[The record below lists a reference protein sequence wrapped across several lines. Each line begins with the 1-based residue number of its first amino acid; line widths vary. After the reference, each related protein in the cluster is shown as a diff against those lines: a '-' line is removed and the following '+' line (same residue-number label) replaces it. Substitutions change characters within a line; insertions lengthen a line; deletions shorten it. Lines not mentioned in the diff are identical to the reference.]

1 VVSQDIA
8 ARRKEYTLSKNK
20 TRKEIT
26 MKIEIK
32 NLTKIYPRGKKKA
45 LNAVN
50 IEIGEGIFGLIGR
63 NGAGKTTL
71 MRIVATIMDATEGE
85 IYFDG
90 KELNANKDEF
100 RSSLGYLPQS
110 TKLMP
115 RMNIVEFLEYVCVM
129 KGMKDKKLREEKIRN
144 AIETVGLVG
153 EEKKRLK
160 NYSGGMLRRAGIAQ
174 ALIGDPKVLIIDEPT
189 TGLDPEERLYF
200 LNLLSQIA
208 LDRTIIFSTHITADI
223 EHLCNN
229 ICVIEQGEVKYLG
242 EKGAFIDRID
252 GKTFE
257 HTGTPEEEAM
267 LRRETVVTSVAYVD
281 GKPRVRYVADEPKTE
296 TSQSVEATLEDSYI
310 YSLGGVKR

>member
-1 VVSQDIA
+1 
-8 ARRKEYTLSKNK
+8 
-20 TRKEIT
+20 

-45 LNAVN
+45 LNGVN
-50 IEIGEGIFGLIGR
+50 IEIGQGIFGLIGR

-71 MRIVATIMDATEGE
+71 MRIVATIMDATDGE

-90 KELNANKDEF
+90 KELKANKDEF

-115 RMNIVEFLEYVCVM
+115 RMNIVEFLDYVCIL
-129 KGMKDKKLREEKIRN
+129 KGIKNKEERKTRIAS

-153 EEKKRLK
+153 EEKKRLGK
-160 NYSGGMLRRAGIAQ
+160 YSGGMLRRAGIAQ

-200 LNLLSQIA
+200 LNLLSKIA
-208 LDRTIIFSTHITADI
+208 MERTIIFSTHITADI

-229 ICVIEQGEVKYLG
+229 ICVLEQGEVKYLG
-242 EKGAFIDRID
+242 EKAEFINRII
-252 GKTFE
+252 GKLYE
-257 HTGTPEEEAM
+257 HSGSQYEEEQ
-267 LRRETVVTSVAYVD
+267 LRKDTVVTSVAYVD
-281 GKPRVRYVADEPKTE
+281 GRPRVRYVAEAPLFE
-296 TSQSVEATLEDSYI
+296 GSVPVAPTLEDSYI
-310 YSLGGVKR
+310 YALGGVKR

>member
-1 VVSQDIA
+1 M
-8 ARRKEYTLSKNK
+8 N
-20 TRKEIT
+20 
-26 MKIEIK
+26 IEIK

-45 LNAVN
+45 LDGVN
-50 IEIGEGIFGLIGR
+50 ISIGEGIFGLIGR

-90 KELNANKDEF
+90 KELNLYKDEF

-115 RMNIVEFLEYVCVM
+115 QLNIVEFLDYVCIM
-129 KGMKDKKLREEKIRN
+129 KGIKNKSERQSRIAA

-153 EEKKRLK
+153 EEKKRLR

-200 LNLLSQIA
+200 LNLLSKIA
-208 LDRTIIFSTHITADI
+208 RDRTIIFSTHITADI
-223 EHLCNN
+223 EHLCQN
-229 ICVIEQGEVKYLG
+229 ICVLEQGEVKYLG
-242 EKGAFIDRID
+242 VKGEFIDRIE
-252 GKTFE
+252 GKLWE
-257 HTGTPEEEAM
+257 HTGTPEDEEL
-267 LRRETVVTSVAYVD
+267 LRRETTVTSVTYVD
-281 GKPRVRYVADEPKTE
+281 GSPRVRYVADEAKTAD
-296 TSQSVEATLEDSYI
+296 SQNIKPTLEDAYI
-310 YSLGGVKR
+310 YALGGVKR

>member
-1 VVSQDIA
+1 
-8 ARRKEYTLSKNK
+8 
-20 TRKEIT
+20 

-45 LNAVN
+45 LNGVN
-50 IEIGEGIFGLIGR
+50 IEIGQGIFGLIGR

-71 MRIVATIMDATEGE
+71 MRIVATIMDATDGE

-90 KELNANKDEF
+90 KELKTNKDEF

-115 RMNIVEFLEYVCVM
+115 RMNIVEFLDYVCIL
-129 KGMKDKKLREEKIRN
+129 KGIKNKAERKERIAS

-153 EEKKRLK
+153 EEKKRLGK
-160 NYSGGMLRRAGIAQ
+160 YSGGMLRRAGIAQ

-200 LNLLSQIA
+200 LNLLSKIA
-208 LDRTIIFSTHITADI
+208 MERTIIFSTHITADI

-229 ICVIEQGEVKYLG
+229 ICVLEQGEVKYLG
-242 EKGAFIDRID
+242 EKAEFINRID
-252 GKTFE
+252 GKLYE
-257 HTGTPEEEAM
+257 HTGSQYEEEQ
-267 LRRETVVTSVAYVD
+267 LRKDTIVTSVAYVD
-281 GKPRVRYVADEPKTE
+281 GRPRVRYVAESPLFE
-296 TSQSVEATLEDSYI
+296 GSVPVTPTLEDSYI
-310 YSLGGVKR
+310 YALGGVKR

>member
-1 VVSQDIA
+1 
-8 ARRKEYTLSKNK
+8 
-20 TRKEIT
+20 

-45 LNAVN
+45 LNGVN
-50 IEIGEGIFGLIGR
+50 IEIGQGIFGLIGR

-71 MRIVATIMDATEGE
+71 MRIVATIMDATDGE

-90 KELNANKDEF
+90 KELKANKDEF

-115 RMNIVEFLEYVCVM
+115 RMNIVEFLDYVCIL
-129 KGMKDKKLREEKIRN
+129 KGIKNKEERKTRIAS

-153 EEKKRLK
+153 EEKKRLGK
-160 NYSGGMLRRAGIAQ
+160 YSGGMLRRAGIAQ

-200 LNLLSQIA
+200 LNLLSKIA
-208 LDRTIIFSTHITADI
+208 MERTIIFSTHITADI

-229 ICVIEQGEVKYLG
+229 ICVLEQGEVKYLG
-242 EKGAFIDRID
+242 EKAEFINRIN
-252 GKTFE
+252 GKLYE
-257 HTGTPEEEAM
+257 HTGSQYEEDQ
-267 LRRETVVTSVAYVD
+267 LRKDTIVTSVAYVD
-281 GKPRVRYVADEPKTE
+281 GSPRVRYVAEAPLFE
-296 TSQSVEATLEDSYI
+296 GSVPVTPTLEDAYI
-310 YSLGGVKR
+310 YALGGVKR

>member
-1 VVSQDIA
+1 
-8 ARRKEYTLSKNK
+8 
-20 TRKEIT
+20 

-45 LNAVN
+45 LNGVN
-50 IEIGEGIFGLIGR
+50 IEIGQGIFGLIGR

-71 MRIVATIMDATEGE
+71 MRIVATIMDATDGE

-90 KELNANKDEF
+90 KELEANKDEF

-115 RMNIVEFLEYVCVM
+115 RMNIVEFLDYVCIL
-129 KGMKDKKLREEKIRN
+129 KGIKNKAERKERIAS

-153 EEKKRLK
+153 EEKKRLGK
-160 NYSGGMLRRAGIAQ
+160 YSGGMLRRAGIAQ

-200 LNLLSQIA
+200 LNLLSKIA
-208 LDRTIIFSTHITADI
+208 MERTIIFSTHITADI

-229 ICVIEQGEVKYLG
+229 ICVLEQGEVKYLG
-242 EKGAFIDRID
+242 EKAEFIDRIN
-252 GKTFE
+252 GKLYE
-257 HTGTPEEEAM
+257 HTGSQYEEEQ
-267 LRRETVVTSVAYVD
+267 LRKDTVVTSVAYVD
-281 GKPRVRYVADEPKTE
+281 GRPRVRYVAEAPLFDG
-296 TSQSVEATLEDSYI
+296 SVPVTPTLEDSYI
-310 YSLGGVKR
+310 YALGGVKR